1 MKPALLEELVPQV
14 KRNCLISDARF
25 WGHYSL
31 CGLLLRLRELYRF
44 EKGLDA
50 GEGIDRQD
58 VSRWIGNTEALWEEM
73 RGREFSSIVVDSRS
87 YGPFDADGVNSTIN
101 PHGLL
106 YGAGYGIF
114 LKPVF
119 FLADLDAVETA
130 DGLRVYTAGK
140 EYARDLSLH
149 SAMLQAGTVIA
160 RKQAA
165 HVLIAE
171 KFEEFRAMKK
181 GGALALAFSSYG
193 IDGASGS
200 EDLRRMAEAELR
212 TFVHHELGEAFET
225 ERLGRSWTGMLAA
238 LAAGKASVY
247 LRSVKDVLADTSE
260 RGALRHIIA
269 REKKGSLA
277 FLVAS
282 LSGFRKALAAPVED
296 AFHEFATTGRWEA
309 METAR
314 RQCYEKTRAIADELL
329 KAYMQENRPE
339 AVTITMEKH
348 IGEAV
353 PRRR

>member
-25 WGHYSL
+25 WGRYSL

-50 GEGIDRQD
+50 GEGVDRED
-58 VSRWIGNTEALWEEM
+58 VSRWIGSTEALWEEM
-73 RGREFSSIVVDSRS
+73 RDREFSPISVGSRVF
-87 YGPFDADGVNSTIN
+87 GPFNAEGVNSAIN
-101 PHGLL
+101 GHGLL

-119 FLADLDAVETA
+119 FLADLDAEETA
-130 DGLRVYTAGK
+130 GGLKVYTAGK

-149 SAMLQAGTVIA
+149 PAMLQDGTIIA
-160 RKQAA
+160 RKHAA

-193 IDGASGS
+193 IDGGS
-200 EDLRRMAEAELR
+200 KPGDLRRMADAELR
-212 TFVHHELGEAFET
+212 TFISHEMGEAFET
-225 ERLGRSWTGMLAA
+225 GRMGPEWTGMLAS

-247 LRSVKDVLADTSE
+247 LRSVKDVLADASE
-260 RGALRHIIA
+260 EGTLRHIIA
-269 REKKGSLA
+269 HEKTGSLA
-277 FLVAS
+277 FHVAS
-282 LSGFRKALAAPVED
+282 LSGFRKALAAPIED
-296 AFHEFATTGRWEA
+296 AFHEFTRTGRWEE

-314 RQCYEKTRAIADELL
+314 GQCYERTKAIADELL
-329 KAYMQENRPE
+329 ATYIEGRRPE
-339 AVTITMEKH
+339 AVTLAMEKH
-348 IGEAV
+348 IA
-353 PRRR
+353 RA